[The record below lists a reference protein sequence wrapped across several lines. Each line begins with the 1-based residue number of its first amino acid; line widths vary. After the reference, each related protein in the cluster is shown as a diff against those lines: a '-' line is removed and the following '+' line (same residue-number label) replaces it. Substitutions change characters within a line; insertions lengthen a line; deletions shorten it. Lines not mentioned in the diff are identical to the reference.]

1 MAASPLAAA
10 LAALALAAAPAA
22 PENMSPAPGPWEP
35 VAVDM
40 SPETASG
47 PLPATAGTHRGPAG
61 GATQGAP
68 AGPAGG
74 PAVTSGAAPPA
85 TGAAPTNGTAPTN
98 GAAGPSAPVGPGAR
112 TPTATAPGLATP
124 GMPGPASAPVPSDR
138 PTEVV
143 PPASPPVPVAA
154 GVEGPAPAPGGRLCH
169 GSGACRRLLILGGV
183 AGGLGL
189 GSLVAGVALLARP
202 IAVDPEDPTSLVTY
216 RPAGAAFLAVGA
228 GLAATWLLTL
238 LAARKAGRLAQR
250 LRAAAPVP

>member
-35 VAVDM
+35 VAIDM
-40 SPETASG
+40 SPETPSG
-47 PLPATAGTHRGPAG
+47 PLPATSGATSPRGPVPAQTD
-61 GATQGAP
+61 AAP
-68 AGPAGG
+68 A
-74 PAVTSGAAPPA
+74 S
-85 TGAAPTNGTAPTN
+85 PTNGAASTN
-98 GAAGPSAPVGPGAR
+98 GAAGPAAPVGPAAR
-112 TPTATAPGLATP
+112 TPTATSPGLATP

-138 PTEVV
+138 PTEHVA
-143 PPASPPVPVAA
+143 PASPPVPVAA
-154 GVEGPAPAPGGRLCH
+154 GMEGPAPAPGGPWCH
-169 GSGACRRLLILGGV
+169 GSAACRRLVILGGV

-189 GSLVAGVALLARP
+189 GAVITGVAFVARP
-202 IAVDPEDPTSLVTY
+202 LAVDPADPTSLVTY

-250 LRAAAPVP
+250 LHAAVP

>member
-35 VAVDM
+35 VAIDI
-40 SPETASG
+40 SPETATG
-47 PLPATAGTHRGPAG
+47 PLPATAGTTRSAAPAG
-61 GATQGAP
+61 GAAP
-68 AGPAGG
+68 GPAGG
-74 PAVTSGAAPPA
+74 PAVQPGGAPPP
-85 TGAAPTNGTAPTN
+85 TGGAPSPTH
-98 GAAGPSAPVGPGAR
+98 GAAGPGAPVGPNTR
-112 TPTATAPGLATP
+112 TPTAAAPGLATP

-138 PTEVV
+138 PSEVV
-143 PPASPPVPVAA
+143 PPASPPVAVAA

-189 GSLVAGVALLARP
+189 GSLVTGVALLARP
-202 IAVDPEDPTSLVTY
+202 LVADPEDPTSLVTY

>member
-10 LAALALAAAPAA
+10 LAALALAVGPAA

-47 PLPATAGTHRGPAG
+47 PLPATAGAHRGPAG
-61 GATQGAP
+61 SNGAP
-68 AGPAGG
+68 AGPASG
-74 PAVTSGAAPPA
+74 PAVTNGAAPPA
-85 TGAAPTNGTAPTN
+85 N
-98 GAAGPSAPVGPGAR
+98 GAAGPSAPIGPGAR